1 MVMNK
6 KRLGLFLAGAALI
19 AVIGVIV
26 IWRSVGSVTNN
37 DFMDR
42 RAPVAVAPIERGSI
56 TLRRTFSGTLEA
68 YSSFS
73 VASEVSGRI
82 ESIAVDIGDP
92 VERNQIVATLE
103 AAEFEQAVAQAKAD
117 LAVAQANLVEAR
129 SLAEISDREIQ
140 RMNDLRDE
148 GYTSQSQLDTV
159 EAESLARQA
168 RLKVAEAQI
177 TRAESALKS
186 ARIRLG
192 YSSIVAGWDGPGDQ
206 RVVAERFFDEGDTVS
221 ANSPILR
228 VVDIDRMIAVIFVT
242 ERDYASLHENQEATF
257 VTDAYPN
264 ETFAGSIKR
273 IAPVFREATRQARV
287 ELLVPNPDR
296 RLKPGMFVRAMLT
309 LDHVDDTTI
318 VPEAAIT
325 RRGDAEGVFL
335 VDESGETVRWV
346 PVRTGLRDSERVE
359 VFGEG
364 LTGRVVVLGQQLIG
378 DNSAIVIPD
387 DEPPPPES

>member
-1 MVMNK
+1 MRTGSRRAFVVTMQK
-6 KRLGLFLAGAALI
+6 KPIFFITAGCIVAA
-19 AVIGVIV
+19 GVV
-26 IWRSVGSVTNN
+26 LTVAWRGEKGTANAEWA
-37 DFMDR
+37 DR

-68 YSSFS
+68 YSSFN

-82 ESIAVDIGDP
+82 ESIAIDIGDP
-92 VERNQIVATLE
+92 VERNQVVATLE
-103 AAEFEQAVAQAKAD
+103 DAEFEQAVAQADAD

-140 RMNDLRDE
+140 RMDDLRVE
-148 GYTSQSQLDTV
+148 GFTSQSQLDTV

-177 TRAESALKS
+177 TRSQSALKS

-192 YSSIVAGWDGPGDQ
+192 YSTVVAGWDGPGDE

-242 ERDYASLHENQEATF
+242 ERDYASLHDNQEATF
-257 VTDAYPN
+257 VTDAFPG

-287 ELLVPNPDR
+287 ELLVPNPGR

-325 RRGDAEGVFL
+325 RRGDAEGVRSAPGNAPTL
-335 VDESGETVRWV
+335 RPAVRRARAGT
-346 PVRTGLRDSERVE
+346 PRCK
-359 VFGEG
+359 
-364 LTGRVVVLGQQLIG
+364 GRCCGRRR
-378 DNSAIVIPD
+378 SAAGRHKRRPA
-387 DEPPPPES
+387 PPG

>member
-1 MVMNK
+1 MNK

>member
-1 MVMNK
+1 MQK
-6 KRLGLFLAGAALI
+6 KPLLLIAAGCAIAATVIVTVAWRGEKTAAGAGWAE
-19 AVIGVIV
+19 
-26 IWRSVGSVTNN
+26 
-37 DFMDR
+37 R

-68 YSSFS
+68 NSSFN

-82 ESIAVDIGDP
+82 ESIAIDIGDA
-92 VERNQIVATLE
+92 VERGQVVATLE
-103 AAEFEQAVAQAKAD
+103 DAEFEQAVAQAEAD

-140 RMNDLRDE
+140 RMNDLRAE

-177 TRAESALKS
+177 TRAQSALKS

-192 YSSIVAGWDGPGDQ
+192 YSSIVAGWDGPGDK

-228 VVDIDRMIAVIFVT
+228 VVDIDRMIAVIFAT
-242 ERDYASLHENQEATF
+242 ERDYASLRENQEATF
-257 VTDAYPN
+257 VTDAFPG
-264 ETFAGSIKR
+264 ETFGGSIKR
-273 IAPVFREATRQARV
+273 IAPVFRESTRQARV

-309 LDHVDDTTI
+309 LDHADDTTI

-335 VDESGETVRWV
+335 VDESGETVRWA
-346 PVRTGLRDSERVE
+346 PVQTGLRDSERVE

-387 DEPPPPES
+387 EEPPES